1 MFLVWSLKRR
11 AVTSVT
17 LATSYSLGRAVA
29 LAGMLVAFRI
39 GGAVWL
45 DF

>member
-17 LATSYSLGRAVA
+17 LATSYSLG
-29 LAGMLVAFRI
+29 LVVPFGWI
-39 GGAVWL
+39 FKNSQVVT
-45 DF
+45 DHKNN